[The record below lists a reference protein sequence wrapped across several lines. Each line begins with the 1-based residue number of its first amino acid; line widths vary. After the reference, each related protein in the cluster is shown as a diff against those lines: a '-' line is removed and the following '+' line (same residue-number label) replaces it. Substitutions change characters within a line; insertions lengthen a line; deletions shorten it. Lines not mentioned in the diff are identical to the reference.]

1 MTETKTMQNR
11 DPLERTE
18 STIEANY
25 AHLLA
30 LLAQIE
36 EAATDDNPEA
46 NIARIQQAANW
57 AWNNGC
63 GVFSS
68 PRLEAACKTISAQL
82 VPEVRHQ
89 PEIAI
94 QGKAGLIL
102 SSIHNAGGHSRLAER
117 WIAQDTKRDY
127 VLILTRQGQFTVPE
141 NILRLEE
148 EGLIQIV
155 RLDQIAASLCDQALT
170 LRHLIS
176 QLSHVSLLTHPDDP
190 LPSIASAACQTTP
203 PTVIIDHA
211 SHTFWLGAEIAHIA
225 VPLLNSN
232 ARICHGRRGIPDERL
247 CQIPLPLKAP
257 DIQAATAQNAATRA
271 ELGIPADATVLLSSG
286 WPYKFRQ
293 MAGAEALYDLVLPV
307 MRAKPDLH
315 LIVAGPTEAEPCWE
329 GLRSQCSGQIHLLGT
344 VDEQRLNALFAASD
358 IYLDSAPFPSG
369 LAMLDAVMAGLP
381 VLKYA
386 SHKMRD
392 CGISLDC
399 DDIPADAYIF
409 SETETYQQALRD
421 LAEDKSKRRALA
433 AMMQNCLLSTHDT
446 EAFLAAIDRALE
458 KAASFHERIRL
469 DPEASA
475 FRITDLD
482 RYLMLLASN
491 HDHIPATKDP
501 DTAYPV
507 FPVRALAFHL
517 PQFHA
522 IPENDAWW
530 GSGFTEWD
538 NVRQGAPLFDGHY
551 QPHVP
556 GELGYYDLSNA
567 SVLSRQADLARRFG
581 LAGFCFYYYWFDGQR
596 LLEKPVDQLLQHP
609 EIDLPFCLNWA
620 NENWTRRWDGGES
633 QVLMK
638 QGYSPELDFKF
649 AEDLARYFRDP
660 RYIRVNG
667 KPLLL
672 IYRTDIIPQIAER
685 TRAWREA
692 WRKLGIGEVY
702 LVRVE
707 SFRVEEPNNIGF
719 DAACEFFPHQV
730 DFSAIPPF
738 PYPQQLTDRSA
749 RIGSYEKLA
758 AQQCARPAPGYKRF
772 RGVVPAWDNSA
783 RRRKGGATLFTGSS
797 PEAYERWL
805 THAVRQTRIH
815 FEGEEQLLFIN
826 AWNEWGEGCHL
837 EPDQRY
843 GRAYLEATQ
852 RALNAPFDVD
862 LHYER
867 KLKPYLDW
875 VASTEESP
883 APALPEH
890 ALDCV
895 TFVIDATAGST
906 GLADTLASLD
916 ACCAA
921 GARRVLVAAQ
931 APGTAQAEFIQAD
944 SVNAAV
950 LGRIATVASPWL
962 CILSPGDKLNPA
974 SLHTLAAALQDN
986 PAPGLIYTDHDLL
999 DAQQRRHSPNLKP
1012 DPDPDLLQAADY
1024 IGRAMLIHAA
1034 WLAKPCVSADMP
1046 WPETLY
1052 ACSLAAAHD
1061 STARWQH
1068 LPAIAFHLAD
1078 SRPPGLAA
1086 ERRAALLA
1094 AHFARHGIRADIQP
1108 GLAPESLRIHYQHTE
1123 RPLVSII
1130 IPTRN
1135 QLGLLRRCIESLSE
1149 KTSYSHYEVL
1159 IVDNNSDDP
1168 DTLAYLQQLIDLGLD
1183 QLQIFSYPH
1192 PFNFAAMNN
1201 LAASEARG
1209 EYLVLLNNDT
1219 AIIKG
1224 DWLEAL
1230 LNHAQRPEVGAVVAK
1245 LLYPDGTIQHAG
1257 VILGLRGPAEHP
1269 FVGSPMQAA
1278 GYNQR
1283 LLLDQR
1289 YSAVTAACMMVR
1301 KSVYFEVGG
1310 MDTEAFAVSY
1320 NDIDL
1325 CLKIGSAGHAI
1336 VWTPHALVMHVG
1348 SVSQKAEAEAEDA
1361 AIDAKRER
1369 FNNEK
1374 AAMYERWLPR
1384 LAHDPAY
1391 NPGLSLVGRGFDLEG
1406 NPLFRDHPDRL
1417 KLYALCADQYG
1428 SGFYRIIAPC
1438 EQLVSTGLASGASSR
1453 VYLPPPCVAK
1463 AAPDVMIFQRQI
1475 TDGQIA
1481 SMQQYRKLIPAKM
1494 IFELDD
1500 YVQNL
1505 PVASAHRKDMPQDV
1519 VRNLR
1524 RAMALCDRVVVSTE
1538 PLKAAIHNFHP
1549 EIIVLPNYLPP
1560 SHWGTLPPRPPHNP
1574 ARKPRVGW
1582 AGGAGHAGDLR
1593 LIRDVVQALQGKV
1606 EWVFFGMIPEGI
1618 HPDSV
1623 ECHVGV
1629 SLRDYPASLA
1639 TLDLDLALAP
1649 LEDNRFNA
1657 CKSNLRL
1664 LEYGICGYPVIA
1676 SDCEPFRCGLPVTLV
1691 RNRFKEW
1698 VAAIEDKLADRD
1710 ALRREGEALQSA
1722 VRQGWMLEGDNLLRW
1737 QDGWLLSAR

>member
-1 MTETKTMQNR
+1 MADTEIDGIITANHAY
-11 DPLERTE
+11 LERITTRAE
-18 STIEANY
+18 SVL
-25 AHLLA
+25 AHGNDYQAFSLL
-30 LLAQIE
+30 E
-36 EAATDDNPEA
+36 KAAS
-46 NIARIQQAANW
+46 W
-57 AWNNGC
+57 AWNNGSGMLC
-63 GVFSS
+63 SK
-68 PRLEAACKTISAQL
+68 RLEALCVQL
-82 VPEVRHQ
+82 ARRYPGVGQHTCDADETVV
-89 PEIAI
+89 
-94 QGKAGLIL
+94 LM
-102 SSIHNAGGHSRLAER
+102 SSIHDAGGHSRLAQR
-117 WIAQDTKRDY
+117 WMALDATRRFRL
-127 VLILTRQGQFTVPE
+127 VLTRQGDYSIPAV
-141 NILRLEE
+141 ILQQQDAGSLTIDIINATADTLAERIQYLR
-148 EGLIQIV
+148 GLLSKAAGIIV
-155 RLDQIAASLCDQALT
+155 
-170 LRHLIS
+170 
-176 QLSHVSLLTHPDDP
+176 LTHPDDP
-190 LPSIASAACQTTP
+190 LPPVALHGLPQQP
-203 PTVIIDHA
+203 PTLFVDHA
-211 SHTFWLGAEIAHIA
+211 AHTFWLGAEAAHI
-225 VPLLNSN
+225 VTPLLKVN
-232 ARICHGRRGIPDERL
+232 ARICAERRGLPAERL
-247 CQIPLPLKAP
+247 HPLPLP
-257 DIQAATAQNAATRA
+257 LDSVSPPLGA
-271 ELGIPADATVLLSSG
+271 EDRQHIRNTLGIDENTTILLSSG
-286 WPYKFRQ
+286 WAYKYRPIQ
-293 MAGAEALYDLVLPV
+293 GETTLQDLVLPV
-307 MRAKPDLH
+307 LQQQPDTH
-315 LIVAGPTEAEPCWE
+315 LIVAGPDNSETCWNA
-329 GLRSQCSGQIHLLGT
+329 LKQACPDRVHLLGP
-344 VDEQRLNALFAASD
+344 VDEPTLQTLFSACD
-358 IYLDSAPFPSG
+358 LYLDAAPFPSG
-369 LAMLDAVMAGLP
+369 LAMVDAVLAGRP
-381 VLKYA
+381 VLKFA
-386 SHKMRD
+386 SPAMQA
-392 CGISLDC
+392 CGFSQDSDALHAPDYLFTTPEGYRAALLDR
-399 DDIPADAYIF
+399 INQPALRQQLAG
-409 SETETYQQALRD
+409 QMLQALQQTHSHAAFIAATNAAWEAARQCTER
-421 LAEDKSKRRALA
+421 LEVRAEDA
-433 AMMQNCLLSTHDT
+433 
-446 EAFLAAIDRALE
+446 
-458 KAASFHERIRL
+458 
-469 DPEASA
+469 A
-475 FRITDLD
+475 FRITTLD
-482 RYLMLLASN
+482 RLLLGLSDN
-491 HDHIPATKDP
+491 HEHTAPQYPQQAATSQ
-501 DTAYPV
+501 
-507 FPVRALAFHL
+507 VRALAFHL
-517 PQFHA
+517 PQYHA
-522 IPENDAWW
+522 IPENDDWW
-530 GSGFTEWD
+530 GKGFTEWD
-538 NVRQGAPLFDGHY
+538 NVRQGRPLFASHY
-551 QPHVP
+551 QPHEP
-556 GELGYYDLSNA
+556 AELGYYDLSRAATLA
-567 SVLSRQADLARRFG
+567 SQADMAREYG
-581 LAGFCFYYYWFDGQR
+581 LAGFCFYYYWFDGKR
-596 LLEKPVDQLLQHP
+596 LLEKPVDMLLRHK
-609 EIDLPFCLNWA
+609 EIDSPFCLCWA
-620 NENWTRRWDGGES
+620 NENWTRRWDGGEREMLIEQS
-633 QVLMK
+633 
-638 QGYSPELDFKF
+638 YSTDLNARF
-649 AEDLARYFRDP
+649 ADDLQPYFRDE
-660 RYIRVNG
+660 RYIRING
-667 KPLLL
+667 KPVLLV
-672 IYRTDIIPQIAER
+672 YRTDIIPSLKSTIASWR
-685 TRAWREA
+685 QRWREQ
-692 WRKLGIGEVY
+692 GIGEVY
-702 LVRVE
+702 LVCVE
-707 SFRVEEPNNIGF
+707 SFTVSPPEANGF
-719 DAACEFFPHQV
+719 DASCEFLPHQV

-738 PYPQQLTDRSA
+738 PYPQALTDRSA
-749 RIGSYEKLA
+749 RIGSYEKLVN
-758 AQQCARPAPGYKRF
+758 QLCARPAPAYKRF

-797 PEAYERWL
+797 PELYERWL
-805 THAVRQTRIH
+805 TQAIRQTRIQ

-950 LGRIATVASPWL
+950 LNRIATVASPWL
-962 CILSPGDKLNPA
+962 CILSPGDMLNSA

-986 PAPGLIYTDHDLL
+986 PALGLIYTDHDLL
-999 DAQQRRHSPNLKP
+999 DAKQRRHSPNLKP

-1034 WLAKPCVSADMP
+1034 WLTKPCVSADMP

-1078 SRPPGLAA
+1078 SRPPGLPA

-1094 AHFARHGIRADIQP
+1094 AHFARHGIQADIQP
-1108 GLAPESLRIHYQHTE
+1108 GLAPESLRIHYPHTE

-1135 QLGLLRRCIESLSE
+1135 QLGLLRRCIESLTE
-1149 KTSYSHYEVL
+1149 KTSYPHYEVL

-1168 DTLAYLQQLIDLGLD
+1168 ETLAYLQQLIDLGLD

-1230 LNHAQRPEVGAVVAK
+1230 LNHAQRPEVGAVGAK

-1369 FNNEK
+1369 FNKEK

-1406 NPLFRDHPDRL
+1406 NPLFRQPPDRL

-1593 LIRDVVQALQGKV
+1593 LIRDVVQALQDKV

-1737 QDGWLLSAR
+1737 QDGWLLKAKQNNQTS